1 MDRGTTR
8 QATVHGAAKSQTLS
22 SHTHTHTHTHR
33 YRQTHR
39 WCTFMGIHTH
49 THTPHILWHLLRKF
63 NLRTHT
69 HPTYLLRKFNL
80 LLSNYVTEQVEHN
93 PNFKFASVQLQETL
107 GRENTTQLQRNSQNT
122 HTTNFYHAAKFT
134 ACVTSHTHPNL
145 VLHF

>member
-22 SHTHTHTHTHR
+22 SHTNTHTHIDTDRHTDDVHLWA
-33 YRQTHR
+33 Y
-39 WCTFMGIHTH
+39 TH

-69 HPTYLLRKFNL
+69 HTTYLLRKFNL